1 MKKLDNGRFACDVC
15 GKDYEKEGWCR
26 QHEIGAHKGESQ
38 ESKTGK
44 AAAKSQNNKCNECGA
59 SLRLLNSRDM
69 YEKKAIALGY
79 KKVCPECEE
88 LIK

>member
-26 QHEIGAHKGESQ
+26 QHETRAHPEADVELKER
-38 ESKTGK
+38 KK
-44 AAAKSQNNKCNECGA
+44 ASETKYNKCNDCGA
-59 SLRLLNSRDM
+59 ALRLLNSRDM
-69 YEKKAIALGY
+69 YEKKAITLGY
-79 KKVCPECEE
+79 KKICPECEE